1 MGVVALAGWQS
12 ALALDPGAL
21 RSQPWRLC
29 TWPLAHLNTPHLL
42 WDASAFVVLG
52 VLVEPKGRARFWALL
67 GASAFVSGAAWC
79 LSHDQALLG
88 ASGLASALFTVAA
101 LALAAEKAAAFLP
114 RFLGALALALF
125 LGKLLAEALTGA
137 ALFSGG
143 TAAWIVHATSALA
156 AAAVW
161 IFFRVHDEKRREA
174 PTL

>member
-21 RSQPWRLC
+21 GSQPWRLC

-52 VLVEPKGRARFWALL
+52 ILVEPKGRARFWAFL
-67 GASAFVSGAAWC
+67 GASAFVSGAVWC
-79 LSHDQALLG
+79 LSHDQTLLG
-88 ASGLASALFTVAA
+88 ASGLASALFTAAA

-114 RFLGALALALF
+114 RFLGTLALVLF
-125 LGKLLAEALTGA
+125 LGKLLAEALTGT

-143 TAAWIVHATSALA
+143 AAAWSVHATSSLA
-156 AAAVW
+156 AATIW
-161 IFFRVHDEKRREA
+161 ILFRVYDERRQEA
-174 PTL
+174 PIL